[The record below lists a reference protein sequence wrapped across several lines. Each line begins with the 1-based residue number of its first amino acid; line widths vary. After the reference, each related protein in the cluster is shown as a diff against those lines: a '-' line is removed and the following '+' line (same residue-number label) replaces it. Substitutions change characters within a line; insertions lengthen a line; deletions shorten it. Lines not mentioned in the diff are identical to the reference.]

1 MKKRKHHD
9 PIGTIRASQIITTY
23 GPGSLVDL
31 PMHSVIVA
39 GLGTWNWSKNRR
51 RKIVEPRLAD
61 KIWRT
66 TGVKNPLLYSP
77 PTDSGQASFGPSSGF
92 SHIGVRRFPPMVRSA
107 ERGSERRI
115 RRL

>member
-1 MKKRKHHD
+1 
-9 PIGTIRASQIITTY
+9 
-23 GPGSLVDL
+23 
-31 PMHSVIVA
+31 MHSVIVA

-66 TGVKNPLLYSP
+66 TGVKNPWLYSP